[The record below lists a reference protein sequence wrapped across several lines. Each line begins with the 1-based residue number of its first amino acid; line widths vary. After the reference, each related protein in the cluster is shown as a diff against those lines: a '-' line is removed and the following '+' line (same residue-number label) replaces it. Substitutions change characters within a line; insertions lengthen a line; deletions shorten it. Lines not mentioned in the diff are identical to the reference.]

1 MGDLERLSRPPFPH
15 LPPWAM
21 MKSNEM
27 LDFKLLAQDLKA
39 CPWLG
44 LGGQGWRAT
53 GHRAVVPT

>member
-1 MGDLERLSRPPFPH
+1 MGDLERLSRPSLPH

-44 LGGQGWRAT
+44 LGSGLESHR
-53 GHRAVVPT
+53 HRAVVPT